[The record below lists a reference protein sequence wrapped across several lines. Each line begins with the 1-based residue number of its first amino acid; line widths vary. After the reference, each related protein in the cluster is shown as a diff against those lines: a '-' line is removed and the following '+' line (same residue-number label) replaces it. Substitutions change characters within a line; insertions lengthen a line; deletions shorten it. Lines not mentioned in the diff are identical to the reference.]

1 VKADAV
7 RRLAVVTIAIA
18 GMLGVIAF
26 INWWLC
32 DRALSQVIAANPR
45 NEGVVAH
52 AHFDHY
58 VAPRTLVFDLRDLQ
72 TGKTKLDVF
81 RVLLEFA
88 ESQTGNDFESV
99 ELSFHGETK
108 FVLKGAFF
116 KALGENYRDQN
127 PIYTLRTFPQNAL
140 TPQDSQA
147 FPTWKGASLDTL
159 GHQLEDF
166 NKLHQQWYQKELAQR
181 HE

>member
-1 VKADAV
+1 M
-7 RRLAVVTIAIA
+7 RRFGNAGIAAIA
-18 GMLGVIAF
+18 AVGMLCAIAF

-58 VAPRTLVFDLRDLQ
+58 VAPRTLVFDVRDLSP
-72 TGKTKLDVF
+72 GKTKLDVF

-99 ELSFHGETK
+99 KLDFRGEAK

-116 KALGENYRDQN
+116 KALGENHRDQN
-127 PIYTLRTFPQNAL
+127 PIYTLRTFPQNAY
-140 TPQDSQA
+140 TPEGRQA
-147 FPTWKGASLDTL
+147 FPTWKGASLEAF

-166 NKLHQQWYQKELAQR
+166 NELHQQWYLKELAHK